1 MRVLLDESLPR
12 QFKAQLSGH
21 EVLTVPEVGWA
32 GKKNGELLR
41 LADARFD
48 VFVTAD
54 AHLPEQQNLSG
65 LKLGVVFLFVPGPT
79 TSPISFRWFLNFN
92 SLSLM
97 WRLAKLFGWSANN
110 SLQRTTGLRPVA
122 AQLMIR

>member
-12 QFKAQLSGH
+12 QFKAQLTGH

-41 LADARFD
+41 LADERFD
-48 VFVTAD
+48 VFVTPD

-65 LKLGVVFLFVPGPT
+65 LRLGIVILRARSNDISDLLPLVP
-79 TSPISFRWFLNFN
+79 
-92 SLSLM
+92 
-97 WRLAKLFGWSANN
+97 RLQTALAHASAG
-110 SLQRTTGLRPVA
+110 QV
-122 AQLMIR
+122 IRLVG